1 MRKVAETVEG
11 MANIAGAKPYS
22 LRRGGM
28 TARVRSEDAQMVVG
42 ECGTSLDMLNRHYS
56 FALAE
61 YRRKGPQP
69 FDEIWREAREKVF
82 GSADPL
88 APLPPADA

>member
-1 MRKVAETVEG
+1 M
-11 MANIAGAKPYS
+11 
-22 LRRGGM
+22 
-28 TARVRSEDAQMVVG
+28 RSEDAQMVVG

-69 FDEIWREAREKVF
+69 FDEIWRDARERVF

-88 APLPPADA
+88 LPPPPTDA